1 MELIMLYPGT
11 QYDYDQ
17 GEKHGLL
24 EMLNILFTMKI
35 SAEEKKRLLEK
46 NYGIIMTKNMDEE
59 VEYMCNL
66 SEGILKQGLEQGLE
80 QGIEIGKAQGIQE
93 GELISAIKL
102 TKNLIKS
109 SKIDVYK
116 AMALLDLPQDIRK
129 IVIEEINKE
138 K

>member
-1 MELIMLYPGT
+1 
-11 QYDYDQ
+11 
-17 GEKHGLL
+17 
-24 EMLNILFTMKI
+24 
-35 SAEEKKRLLEK
+35 
-46 NYGIIMTKNMDEE
+46 MTKNMDEE

-66 SEGILKQGLEQGLE
+66 SEGILKQGLE

-109 SKIDVYK
+109 SEIDVYK

-129 IVIEEINKE
+129 NVIEEINKE

>member
-1 MELIMLYPGT
+1 
-11 QYDYDQ
+11 
-17 GEKHGLL
+17 
-24 EMLNILFTMKI
+24 
-35 SAEEKKRLLEK
+35 
-46 NYGIIMTKNMDEE
+46 
-59 VEYMCNL
+59 MCNL
-66 SEGILKQGLEQGLE
+66 SEGILKQGLEQGLEQGIE

-138 K
+138 E

>member
-1 MELIMLYPGT
+1 
-11 QYDYDQ
+11 
-17 GEKHGLL
+17 
-24 EMLNILFTMKI
+24 
-35 SAEEKKRLLEK
+35 
-46 NYGIIMTKNMDEE
+46 MTKNMDEE

-66 SEGILKQGLEQGLE
+66 SEGILKQGLE